1 MKKTVIIA
9 FSALLIG
16 FAGCKPEEEE
26 PKPDL
31 PQEVSD
37 MTVTINHKLG
47 AEDLDFVSTFTL
59 PSQETVSFGRYA
71 YILSEFYLTTMDDTK
86 VSLGKQYA
94 YIQVNGDKTSFTLK
108 NVPMGNYKSLGL
120 SIGLDSATNHG
131 NPNVYMSEHPL
142 APINNSLYW
151 AWTAGYIYTAIE
163 GITTANNESFI
174 FHLSG
179 VHNKTDF
186 DLPISFT
193 KKEAALKAILEYD
206 VAEVFQNPETYT
218 ISIDGASTH
227 SITDPVTTKL
237 FANMVD
243 VFSVK
248 SITE

>member
-9 FSALLIG
+9 LSALLLG
-16 FAGCKPEEEE
+16 FAGCKPDEEE

-31 PQEVSD
+31 PQEISD

-120 SIGLDSATNHG
+120 SIGLASATNHG

-151 AWTAGYIYTAIE
+151 NY
-163 GITTANNESFI
+163 NL
-174 FHLSG
+174 H
-179 VHNKTDF
+179 
-186 DLPISFT
+186 
-193 KKEAALKAILEYD
+193 
-206 VAEVFQNPETYT
+206 
-218 ISIDGASTH
+218 
-227 SITDPVTTKL
+227 
-237 FANMVD
+237 
-243 VFSVK
+243 
-248 SITE
+248 